1 MAPEEPTGPARWEGA
16 AYSRH
21 SGHHRSVDDWF
32 LARHRPADGEVV
44 VDLGCGSGEFTA
56 KVAALVPHGRV
67 IGVDPSASMLEVAR
81 QHAAP
86 HLTFVE
92 SAAEAVDEVV
102 EAGSVDVVLSR
113 AMLHWLPQDRHPRL
127 FGAIRTVLRPGGV
140 VHVEGGGPGNI
151 PRILPLLR
159 DVAQRHDLPG
169 PPPFPDPGTELEVVE
184 AAGFDLSDGGV
195 GTVAQRRAFTREEL
209 VDFLRSQATLVLTRH
224 APPEVA
230 GGIVAEVV
238 DGIDRLRRHDGTY
251 DQTFVRLEVLA
262 RRPA

>member
-1 MAPEEPTGPARWEGA
+1 MAPDEPTGPTRWEGA
-16 AYSRH
+16 AYARH
-21 SGHHRSVDDWF
+21 SGHHRSVDEWF

-81 QHAAP
+81 QHPAP
-86 HLTFVE
+86 NLSFLE

-113 AMLHWLPQDRHPRL
+113 AMLHWLPPDRHPRL
-127 FGAIRTVLRPGGV
+127 FEAIRTVLRPGGV

-151 PRILPLLR
+151 LRILPLLR
-159 DVAQRHDLPG
+159 DVAERHDLPV

-184 AAGFDLSDGGV
+184 AAGFDLGNGGV
-195 GTVAQRRAFTREEL
+195 RTVAQRRTFTRDEL

-224 APPEVA
+224 VPPDLA
-230 GGIVAEVV
+230 GDIVAEVV
-238 DGIDRLRRHDGTY
+238 DGVERLRRHDGTY

-262 RRPA
+262 KRPE